1 MLKVSVSLSAFM
13 SFCSRAASAMPISAS
28 RPCLSDLRF
37 ILRSRLA
44 RYSGAETALV
54 YIKFYTVLQSNM
66 AAKSPAPPHS
76 GTVGVKPT
84 ALPPPVTAPCAEVSI
99 RPQPSASSLSSAVS
113 LSVPPNYLSVV
124 VCFCAFISQLFIS
137 CLYFHCH
144 FLMCSARLS
153 TIQCSDG
160 KLKSGHFAAVV
171 PVTVFPH
178 WREGFLQINR
188 KLLRPIFVSQ

>member
-1 MLKVSVSLSAFM
+1 MLKVSVSLCALM
-13 SFCSRAASAMPISAS
+13 SFCSLAALAVPVSAS
-28 RPCLSDLRF
+28 RLSDLRF

-44 RYSGAETALV
+44 RCSGAETAPV
-54 YIKFYTVLQSNM
+54 YIKFYTILQSNI
-66 AAKSPAPPHS
+66 AAKGPATPHS

-84 ALPPPVTAPCAEVSI
+84 ALPPPITAPCAEVSI
-99 RPQPSASSLSSAVS
+99 RPRPSASSLSSAVS

-144 FLMCSARLS
+144 FLMCGARLS

-171 PVTVFPH
+171 PVSVFPH

-188 KLLRPIFVSQ
+188 KLLRLICVSQ